1 MYTSGMVSVV
11 IPSRNEPYL
20 RQTCEDLIRNA
31 RGPIEVIVIL
41 DGYWPDPKDIVKDV
55 IYIHNENPRGMR
67 DGINSGVAIAKGEF
81 ILKSD
86 AHCMFSES
94 WDLDLKTPYQ
104 ENQVVVPRRYP
115 LDPEKW
121 AIEER
126 SDNKYPVDYMYLSQ
140 ELHGEPWPE
149 KREERRNVMIDD
161 LMSAQGSCWF
171 MSKKYYE
178 FLELLDEEKYGT
190 FFSEFQ
196 EIGLKAWLSGG
207 EVKVNK
213 YAWYAHWHKPKDVGR
228 GYSLAKGEK
237 EKATAEVEKWRVGSG
252 WIKQTKP
259 LSWLIQKFG
268 PVPGWDL

>member
-1 MYTSGMVSVV
+1 MYTPGMVSVV

-20 RQTCEDLIRNA
+20 RQTCEDLIKNA
-31 RGPIEVIVIL
+31 RGPIEVLAIL

-67 DGINSGVAIAKGEF
+67 DGINSGVAIATGEF

-86 AHCMFSES
+86 AHCMFSVG
-94 WDLDLKTPYQ
+94 WDLDLKAHYE

-126 SDNKYPVDYMYLSQ
+126 KDNKYPVDKMYLSVD
-140 ELHGEPWPE
+140 LHGEPWPE
-149 KREERRNVMIDD
+149 GNHSNQMIEDTP
-161 LMSAQGSCWF
+161 SSQGSCWF

-178 FLELLDEEKYGT
+178 FLELLDEENYGT
-190 FFSEFQ
+190 FYNEFQ
-196 EIGLKAWLSGG
+196 EIGLKCWLSGG

-213 YAWYAHWHKPKDVGR
+213 FVSYSHWHKPRDVGR
-228 GYSLAKGEK
+228 GYNLNKGEQ
-237 EKATAEVEKWRVGSG
+237 EKALAYLENWKNGKG
-252 WIKQTKP
+252 WYKQIHP
-259 LSWLIQKFG
+259 LSWFAKKF
-268 PVPGWDL
+268 PTMPGWENE